1 MGQGGTPNPGG
12 NLTGNQQGGPS
23 QPAGTVLTQKTGIAS
38 ASINSGL
45 GIGNITGQGTGNIQG
60 QGTGNTTGLVN
71 AAGQGVAVAA
81 IQTNAGLQTQNLTL
95 QTELWAD
102 KVRQGAPDD
111 INDVDVNK
119 MVREFNEDKH
129 VNFKSK
135 WRRKNGYERRKGIY
149 SSTAAQGWRTD
160 GTDSVT
166 AESYTKPK
174 KATSYE
180 HLADLKEL
188 LAEETDFMGYKND
201 EVFTQYFS
209 ALYGKLKKFDS
220 VLDEVFGM
228 NDTDF
233 KALGKEYGL
242 LFPSRENLEEKR
254 TKIKKIREFYE
265 TKMDLI
271 SNPFYMVLRK
281 TDTNEVTIEK
291 LREKMDN
298 CDDQSQEKLKKY
310 LGTMIKLR
318 ELEEEGYVRTHEHRI
333 QVARHD
339 LYNGKKTRHKG
350 YAEVLSLKSE
360 HGGVLG
366 VSTDGMGRDYRY
378 SNANSGLVEK
388 EERRAEAFKGATIG
402 AEAHARV
409 KAKGA
414 KGSYKYKRDYFDFGV
429 NGTLVG
435 AQAQGSVG
443 ASLGY
448 NVDSG
453 FSYVAGAGVGA
464 GGHLAKSRV
473 KARLHFLKDLFG
485 IDGKISG
492 KVGTATAAAYAKAG
506 TFNVETVDETKEI
519 KNGIALHA
527 GVEAAAATATASL
540 GITIGGIRIGIS
552 ASGQAGSV
560 GASAGFYAGES
571 GIGTSLG
578 LQALLGF
585 KVGIDVDWSVLQGVL
600 KEWVEHF
607 EPVKKIKKKVVKA
620 VTEKY
625 WKAKAGIKNGV
636 RSLLFGKKP

>member
-1 MGQGGTPNPGG
+1 GSVATEGYT
-12 NLTGNQQGGPS
+12 
-23 QPAGTVLTQKTGIAS
+23 QPKT
-38 ASINSGL
+38 
-45 GIGNITGQGTGNIQG
+45 
-60 QGTGNTTGLVN
+60 
-71 AAGQGVAVAA
+71 
-81 IQTNAGLQTQNLTL
+81 
-95 QTELWAD
+95 
-102 KVRQGAPDD
+102 
-111 INDVDVNK
+111 
-119 MVREFNEDKH
+119 
-129 VNFKSK
+129 
-135 WRRKNGYERRKGIY
+135 
-149 SSTAAQGWRTD
+149 
-160 GTDSVT
+160 
-166 AESYTKPK
+166 
-174 KATSYE
+174 ATRYE
-180 HLADLKEL
+180 HLTDLKEL

-201 EVFTQYFS
+201 EVFVQYFNS
-209 ALYGKLKKFDS
+209 LYGKLKKFNTVIDE
-220 VLDEVFGM
+220 VTKLDE
-228 NDTDF
+228 NAF
-233 KALGKEYGL
+233 KDLKKEYGL
-242 LFPSRENLEEKR
+242 LLPSKEKLDNKKEQLG
-254 TKIKKIREFYE
+254 KITEFYE
-265 TKMDLI
+265 TKMALI
-271 SNPFYMVLRK
+271 YNPFYMVLRK
-281 TDTNEVTIEK
+281 TDTNEVPIEK
-291 LREKMDN
+291 LQEKMN
-298 CDDQSQEKLKKY
+298 SCNAQGQEKLKEY
-310 LGTMIKLR
+310 LGIMIKLR
-318 ELEEEGYVRTHEHRI
+318 KLEEEGYVRTHEHRI

-366 VSTDGMGRDYRY
+366 VSTDGMSRDYRY

-388 EERRAEAFKGATIG
+388 EERRAEAFKGGTIG

-435 AQAQGSVG
+435 AQAQGSIG

-448 NVDSG
+448 NEDSG
-453 FSYVAGAGVGA
+453 ISYVAGAGVGA

-473 KARLHFLKDLFG
+473 KARLHFFKDLFG

-492 KVGTATAAAYAKAG
+492 KVGTATAAAYAKTG

-540 GITIGGIRIGIS
+540 GLTIFGIRIGIS
-552 ASGQAGSV
+552 AAGQAGSV

-571 GIGTSLG
+571 GIGTSVG

-585 KVGIDVDWSVLQGVL
+585 KVGLDVDWSVLQGVI
-600 KEWVEHF
+600 KEWIGSF
-607 EPVKKIKKKVVKA
+607 EPVKKIKKKVVKT

>member
-1 MGQGGTPNPGG
+1 MSG
-12 NLTGNQQGGPS
+12 NLPGSSPTPGSQQSGSLQLSKQGSAPAVINTTATQNQS
-23 QPAGTVLTQKTGIAS
+23 LT
-38 ASINSGL
+38 L
-45 GIGNITGQGTGNIQG
+45 GNIQG
-60 QGTGNTTGLVN
+60 TVNLQQQTLESAKWAQQNGTADSLE
-71 AAGQGVAVAA
+71 GV
-81 IQTNAGLQTQNLTL
+81 
-95 QTELWAD
+95 
-102 KVRQGAPDD
+102 D
-111 INDVDVNK
+111 ING

-149 SSTAAQGWRTD
+149 TSDAAENWRARGSGSVAVEGFTQPKTATR
-160 GTDSVT
+160 
-166 AESYTKPK
+166 
-174 KATSYE
+174 YE
-180 HLADLKEL
+180 HLTDLKEL

-201 EVFTQYFS
+201 EVFVQYFNS
-209 ALYGKLKKFDS
+209 LYGKLKKFNTVIDE
-220 VLDEVFGM
+220 VTKLDE
-228 NDTDF
+228 NAF
-233 KALGKEYGL
+233 KDLKKEYGL
-242 LFPSRENLEEKR
+242 LLPSKEKLENKKEQLG
-254 TKIKKIREFYE
+254 KITEFYE
-265 TKMDLI
+265 TKMALI

-291 LREKMDN
+291 LEEKSKACIGDRK
-298 CDDQSQEKLKKY
+298 KLKEY
-310 LGTMIKLR
+310 LDTMIKLR
-318 ELEEEGYVRTHEHRI
+318 KLEEEGYARTHEHRI

-366 VSTDGMGRDYRY
+366 INSDGMSRDYQY
-378 SNANSGLVEK
+378 GNASGQLYED
-388 EERRAEAFKGATIG
+388 EFRRTEAFKGATIG

-435 AQAQGSVG
+435 AQAQGSIG
-443 ASLGY
+443 ASMGY

-453 FSYVAGAGVGA
+453 FNYVAGAGVGA

-473 KARLHFLKDLFG
+473 KARLHFFKDLFG

-492 KVGTATAAAYAKAG
+492 KVGTATAAAYAKTG

-540 GITIGGIRIGIS
+540 GLTIFGIRFGIS
-552 ASGQAGSV
+552 AAGQAGTV

-571 GIGTSLG
+571 GIGTSVG

-585 KVGIDVDWSVLQGVL
+585 KVGLDVDWSVLQGVI
-600 KEWVEHF
+600 KEWIGSF
-607 EPVKKIKKKVVKA
+607 EPVKKIKKKVVKT